1 MGHDMRT
8 IGQQY
13 THRFRNLRTK
23 EMEEKLC
30 EEIVQRLTR
39 DEYGHNS
46 KYSRKLVVTLHAPD
60 TITIK
65 PVGFRTDAL
74 VVTANIGEV
83 YKTLLARKHMTAAL
97 AKAREKKEKNKEVRA
112 RKARYAKERRFR
124 EQCKR
129 DNANVS

>member
-1 MGHDMRT
+1 MRT

-13 THRFRNLRTK
+13 NHKYRNLRTK
-23 EMEEKLC
+23 QMEEKLC

-65 PVGFRTDAL
+65 PIGFRTAAL
-74 VVTANIGEV
+74 SVTANIGEV
-83 YKTLLARKHMTAAL
+83 YKTLLARRHMNEAL
-97 AKAREKKEKNKEVRA
+97 AKARAKKEANKEVRA
-112 RKARYAKERRFR
+112 RRARYAKERRFR
-124 EQCKR
+124 EQVKKENSA
-129 DNANVS
+129 NA

>member
-1 MGHDMRT
+1 MRT

-13 THRFRNLRTK
+13 NHKYRNLRTK
-23 EMEEKLC
+23 QMEEKLC

-65 PVGFRTDAL
+65 PVGYRSAAL
-74 VVTANIGEV
+74 IVTANIGEV
-83 YKTLLARKHMTAAL
+83 YKTLLARKCMVEAL
-97 AKAREKKEKNKEVRA
+97 AKARAKKESNREVRA
-112 RKARYAKERRFR
+112 RRARYAKERRFMEKVR
-124 EQCKR
+124 K
-129 DNANVS
+129 DNAANA